1 MANASVRPGRSVLAV
16 ALIAFAAFVVVSVGA
31 FRRDS
36 VGSPTDPAS
45 GSGGYTLVAESVAPL
60 MYDPAT
66 AQGRAAYGLD
76 SPEIERSL
84 QGVLIDRFRLRP
96 GDDGSC
102 LNLYR
107 PEHPRILAPTPA
119 FIARG
124 GRFSFAE
131 TLAGGD
137 AERANPWLLL
147 NRDRGDG
154 SIPAIVDATSLTY
167 VFHKALGDEIAI
179 ERTGGPPAR
188 LLVVATL
195 SHSIFQSDVIIADQH
210 FVRLFP
216 QNEGSRVWL
225 VAAPPPRAAQLT
237 HLLEERLSDFG
248 LEVSDAAERLRAYQR
263 VENTYLSTFQA
274 LGALGL
280 VLGTFGLGA
289 VLLRNTLERQ
299 REIALL
305 QAVGYRR
312 GDVRWLILSETTLL
326 VSLGLALGVGCALV
340 AVQPALTREGGSVPV
355 VLIAAVLAAVTVAGL
370 LSSLVAAG
378 VALRL
383 PLLASLKTE

>member
-124 GRFSFAE
+124 GRFSFAD

-167 VFHKALGDEIAI
+167 VFHKSLGDEIAI